1 MRAFGDG
8 ESDRDRALE
17 VIRVA
22 RVKANV
28 YFLLCAI
35 AALFIVVLSL
45 VLNGAVK
52 AGNNPLIV
60 ISALALLALGSS
72 ALASVVAGV
81 KVLRVTRTLQER
93 LDRTGSISGDD
104 DDRKGSSHGPHVTR
118 HRLRRREE
126 GLGPGRRVEE

>member
-28 YFLLCAI
+28 YFLLCTI
-35 AALFIVVLSL
+35 SSLFIVVLSL

-81 KVLRVTRTLQER
+81 KVLRVTGTLKER
-93 LDRTGSISGDD
+93 LDRTGSLSGGDD
-104 DDRKGSSHGPHVTR
+104 
-118 HRLRRREE
+118 
-126 GLGPGRRVEE
+126 

>member
-22 RVKANV
+22 REKANV

-35 AALFIVVLSL
+35 ASLFIVVLSL

-81 KVLRVTRTLQER
+81 KVLRVTGTLKER
-93 LDRTGSISGDD
+93 LDRTGSISGGDD
-104 DDRKGSSHGPHVTR
+104 DWKGSSHGPHATP